1 MRTKALRRWLRHP
14 LANTARA
21 VLYPLYEQRLLCTIA
36 PLPKPAHIAVM
47 CDGNRRWAREA
58 GFTDVA
64 SGHRAGALKIVE
76 MLEWCS
82 EIDGIYCVTLYL
94 LSAENLGRA
103 ADELNELLAIIRDVV
118 EEIAAPGHDWRI
130 HLMGH
135 IDLLPDSIAAALRRA
150 ETNTAHRTGITVNV
164 AVGYGGRQEICDAV
178 QELLTDEIARGMSAE
193 ELVQSVTVDAI
204 GGHLYT
210 SGQPDPD
217 LVIRTSGEQRLSG
230 FLLWQTAYSE
240 IWFTDAY
247 WPEFRRVDFLR
258 ALRDFASRHRRYGK

>member
-1 MRTKALRRWLRHP
+1 M
-14 LANTARA
+14 
-21 VLYPLYEQRLLCTIA
+21 LYPLYEQRLLRTIA

-64 SGHRAGALKIVE
+64 SGHRAGALKIVQ

-82 EIDGIYCVTLYL
+82 EIDGIDCVTLYL
-94 LSAENLGRA
+94 LSAENLGRSA
-103 ADELNELLAIIRDVV
+103 EELNELLAIIRDVV
-118 EEIAAPGHDWRI
+118 EEIAAPGHNWRI

-135 IDLLPDSIAAALRRA
+135 IDLLPDSISAALRRA
-150 ETNTAHRTGITVNV
+150 ESNTAHRAGITVNV

-178 QELLTDEIARGMSAE
+178 RELLNDEITRGVPAE
-193 ELVQSVTVDAI
+193 QLVESVTVDAI
-204 GGHLYT
+204 GEHLYT